1 MTRTTHDDCHA
12 EAVDDLPDALDYL
25 TENHVSALLSGTS
38 CRGSR
43 RRCRSRSDPSGP
55 AGPSAARSPA
65 ASLHRCLPLWRT
77 AFGVRRGRW
86 STVVADAGAALLADL
101 PVRIADTTRDRDRAW
116 ELSRRY
122 DNWPVYEMVYV
133 ALAERL
139 GHRLVTADRRLV
151 TRLGHLDWIGGSRG
165 RSGGS

>member
-1 MTRTTHDDCHA
+1 
-12 EAVDDLPDALDYL
+12 
-25 TENHVSALLSGTS
+25 
-38 CRGSR
+38 
-43 RRCRSRSDPSGP
+43 
-55 AGPSAARSPA
+55 
-65 ASLHRCLPLWRT
+65 LWRT

-101 PVRIADTTRDRDRAW
+101 PVRVADTTRDRDRAW